1 MQHET
6 ILLETLLR
14 KCYIKAPFSSSY
26 SSFFFLQPN
35 FFLFSKCMTS
45 SKIILKNNNALVR

>member
-1 MQHET
+1 M
-6 ILLETLLR
+6 ETLLR